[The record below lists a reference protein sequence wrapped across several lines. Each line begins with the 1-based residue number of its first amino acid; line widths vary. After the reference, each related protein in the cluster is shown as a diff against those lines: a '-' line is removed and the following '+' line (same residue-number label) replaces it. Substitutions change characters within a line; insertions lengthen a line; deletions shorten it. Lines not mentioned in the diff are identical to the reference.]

1 METNSFKTVSL
12 NSATVEK
19 NWVIVDADSQILG
32 RMASE
37 VAKRIRG
44 KHKPNFTPNADCGD
58 NVIVINAEKVKL
70 TGQKWVKKEYISHSG
85 YPGGQKIKTAEE
97 VYKRDPRRLVE
108 AAVKGMLP
116 KNKLGRALYK
126 NLHVFVGSEHPH
138 DAQKPQAIKL

>member
-1 METNSFKTVSL
+1 MDAISYKTAVVNKANSGKKWT
-12 NSATVEK
+12 
-19 NWVIVDADSQILG
+19 IIDAEDLVLG

-58 NVIVINAEKVKL
+58 NVIVINAEKIKL

-97 VYKRDPRRLVE
+97 LYKRDPRRLVE

-126 NLHVFVGSEHPH
+126 NLHVFVGSKHPH
-138 DAQKPQAIKL
+138 DAQTPQAIKL

>member
-1 METNSFKTVSL
+1 MDAVSYKTGVVNKANSGKKWT
-12 NSATVEK
+12 
-19 NWVIVDADSQILG
+19 IIDAEDLVLG

-44 KHKPNFTPNADCGD
+44 KHKPNYTPYVDCGD
-58 NVIVINAEKVKL
+58 NVIVINADKIKL
-70 TGQKWVKKEYISHSG
+70 TGEKWVKKEYISHSG

-97 VYKRDPRRLVE
+97 VYKRDPRRLIE
-108 AAVKGMLP
+108 SAVKGMLP

-138 DAQKPQAIKL
+138 DAQKPEAIKL